1 MSMREVV
8 TLASRTLRVD
18 LIARFTKSCVER
30 WIGSGFLAL
39 VLLGSGQAQAQSAGS
54 QNLPAPSGVLQF
66 LSKTI
71 YWYQQTQVE
80 QQVVNEPTDL
90 AFAEN
95 NQGMAEQVVRLAFD
109 SARRTAQL
117 LEKQTKPAQPQNN
130 SLSSFNGLNQIAA
143 SVDQQLQQTQTELQ
157 SLEQQRES
165 ARGKNRQQI
174 DSQIEELKSE
184 IALAQARA
192 MALRSMTSFVT
203 GSGQLDA
210 TGLRGQ
216 IEELARSVPSNLSEP
231 QDKNS
236 NDHGTQAASS
246 SSSTKA
252 AAIAK
257 QPASGI
263 WGVIYDLFHLSLK
276 TRTLKQQIASAD
288 SLLQTTN
295 QLRTPLVAN
304 LKQLVQTGSQLA
316 TQADTSNA
324 AGLMQEKQELDA
336 LTEQFK
342 QVSAAAIPLDQ
353 QAIVLDLYKR
363 SLTTWE
369 QSVAS
374 KYLVDIKNLIFRL
387 SFLAVLL
394 GIVFGL
400 GAVWRRTIFR
410 YVQDQRRRHQ
420 LMLVR
425 RVAVWSA
432 IGLVLVFT
440 FASELGSMVTFAGLI
455 TAGVAVALQ
464 NVIVAVVGYF
474 FLIGKYGIRVGDRV
488 QVSTVTGTVV
498 EIGMVRFFLMELE
511 ANAADFQPTGRIVAF
526 SNAIVFQATPGL
538 FKQIPGTSFIW
549 HEIKLTFAADTEH
562 KTARERMSKA
572 VEAGF
577 ADYQESLETQQ
588 RQMQINLVSVPT
600 AELKPRIRSYFTPAG
615 LEFVIRYPVVF
626 QKAQEIDEH
635 LMGAVFAEV
644 SSEPKLNLIA
654 TELPVRVAA

>member
-1 MSMREVV
+1 M
-8 TLASRTLRVD
+8 
-18 LIARFTKSCVER
+18 C
-30 WIGSGFLAL
+30 SGFLVLAL
-39 VLLGSGQAQAQSAGS
+39 VGSGQAQSKNSSS
-54 QNLPAPSGVLQF
+54 QNLPAPSDVVQF

-90 AFAEN
+90 VFAEN
-95 NQGMAEQVVRLAFD
+95 NEGMAEQVVRLAFD
-109 SARRTAQL
+109 SARRIAQL
-117 LEKQTKPAQPQNN
+117 LEKQAKPTQTQNS
-130 SLSSFNGLNQIAA
+130 SLSSFSGLNQIAA
-143 SVDQQLQQTQTELQ
+143 SIDQQLQQTQNELQ
-157 SLEQQRES
+157 SLEQKRES
-165 ARGKNRQQI
+165 AKGKNREQI

-192 MALRSMTSFVT
+192 MALRSMTSFVS
-203 GSGQLDA
+203 GSGQMDA

-236 NDHGTQAASS
+236 NDHGTQPP

-263 WGVIYDLFHLSLK
+263 WGLISDLFHLSLK
-276 TRTLKQQIASAD
+276 TRTLRQQIVSAD

-295 QLRTPLVAN
+295 QLRTPLVGN
-304 LKQLVQTGSQLA
+304 LKQLVQSGSQLA
-316 TQADTSNA
+316 TQADNSSA
-324 AGLMQEKQELDA
+324 AALMQEKQELDA

-374 KYLVDIKNLIFRL
+374 KYLVDIKSLIFRL
-387 SFLAVLL
+387 SFLAVLV

-400 GAVWRRTIFR
+400 GELWRRTIFR

-464 NVIVAVVGYF
+464 NVIVAIVGYF

-488 QVSTVTGTVV
+488 QVSSVTGTVV

-526 SNAIVFQATPGL
+526 SNSIVFQATPGL

-549 HEIKLTFAADTEH
+549 HEIKLTFAAETDH

-572 VEAGF
+572 IGAGF
-577 ADYQESLETQQ
+577 ADYQESLQTQQ
-588 RQMQINLVSVPT
+588 RQMEINLVSVPT

-635 LMGAVFAEV
+635 LMGSIFAEA
-644 SSEPKLNLIA
+644 SREPKLNLIA